1 MLLTLQHVASR
12 VLRDPDHR
20 FGWVSLEYL
29 LDGWVQYDGHDYL
42 RIAEG
47 GYWYVPG
54 VESPVVWFPL
64 YPLAIRS
71 VGWVLDDPM
80 LAGMVVASIG
90 GLVGVGVY
98 WKWLDRSGITGDA
111 RLVAFLF
118 LVTYP
123 YGWYLYGV
131 VYADSVFVALV
142 LCSFLLVEQGR
153 HVLAGIAGAPATAT
167 RPTGLAL
174 IPALAVLAVERAGVL
189 TVPAVV
195 GEGRVG
201 RAVQRF
207 RIPTSF
213 DRSRFRPLL
222 LGPLLAEVGVGSYMV
237 YLGVR
242 FGDPLAFV
250 TNQRAYHPGSLPM
263 LKLAYHAGLRDLADD
278 PTYALTTT
286 AQAFVAV
293 VLAVSVPFVGR
304 RFGWGY
310 AVFTAVLLAI
320 PILRHRELHG
330 HRPLLDG
337 RVPRRGAARRAARGP
352 PRPVGVALVQRH
364 GHGAAQHGLRPQ
376 LVPDLTTAHPSAPWA
391 RRARR
396 SRLSRRTP
404 RRTRHRPVPRASG
417 RRSRS
422 A

>member
-29 LDGWVQYDGHDYL
+29 LDGWVQDDGHDYL

-201 RAVQRF
+201 RAAWGGPCSASGSR
-207 RIPTSF
+207 R
-213 DRSRFRPLL
+213 RST
-222 LGPLLAEVGVGSYMV
+222 GAGS
-237 YLGVR
+237 
-242 FGDPLAFV
+242 
-250 TNQRAYHPGSLPM
+250 
-263 LKLAYHAGLRDLADD
+263 
-278 PTYALTTT
+278 
-286 AQAFVAV
+286 
-293 VLAVSVPFVGR
+293 
-304 RFGWGY
+304 
-310 AVFTAVLLAI
+310 
-320 PILRHRELHG
+320 
-330 HRPLLDG
+330 
-337 RVPRRGAARRAARGP
+337 ARC
-352 PRPVGVALVQRH
+352 
-364 GHGAAQHGLRPQ
+364 
-376 LVPDLTTAHPSAPWA
+376 SWA
-391 RRARR
+391 RCSPR
-396 SRLSRRTP
+396 S
-404 RRTRHRPVPRASG
+404 ASG
-417 RRSRS
+417 RTWCTWGCASATRSRS
-422 A
+422 SPTSGRTTRGASRCSSSPTTPGCATWPTTRPTR